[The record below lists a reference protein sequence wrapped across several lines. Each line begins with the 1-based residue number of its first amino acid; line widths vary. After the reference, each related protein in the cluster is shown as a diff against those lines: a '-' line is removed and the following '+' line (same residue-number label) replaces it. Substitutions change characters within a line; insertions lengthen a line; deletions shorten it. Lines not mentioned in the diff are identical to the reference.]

1 MPAISSEDAFL
12 RKRAFQNISAQRTNE
27 LLLIGEDTVTLI
39 HIAIV
44 SSRNYHRWHQVE
56 LSSMFLCI

>member
-27 LLLIGEDTVTLI
+27 LLLIGEDTVL
-39 HIAIV
+39 
-44 SSRNYHRWHQVE
+44 
-56 LSSMFLCI
+56 